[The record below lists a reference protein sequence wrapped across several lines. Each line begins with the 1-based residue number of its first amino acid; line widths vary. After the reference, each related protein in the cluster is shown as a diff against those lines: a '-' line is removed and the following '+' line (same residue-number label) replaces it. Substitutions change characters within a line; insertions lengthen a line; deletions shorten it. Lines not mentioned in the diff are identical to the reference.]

1 MTSPDRVEQLRAI
14 PIFAGLSK
22 PSLERVA
29 AMATEVE
36 LRPGQVLVQAHE
48 PGSGMYV
55 VEDGT
60 VSVELR
66 GRTIELGPGEFFGEL
81 SLLVPEAAR
90 SARVRAAT
98 PVRCLALG
106 RPDFEALLES
116 EPALAVS
123 MLRTLARRL
132 LKEIGAS
139 DGD

>member
-1 MTSPDRVEQLRAI
+1 MPGRIQQLRAL
-14 PIFAGLSK
+14 PLFAELPG

-36 LRPGQVLVQAHE
+36 LRPGQVLIQPNAA
-48 PGSGMYV
+48 GSGMYV
-55 VEDGT
+55 LQDGT
-60 VSVELR
+60 VTVELR

-81 SLLVPEAAR
+81 SLLVPDATR

-98 PVRCLALG
+98 PVRCLALS
-106 RPDFEALLES
+106 RADFEALLES

-132 LKEIGAS
+132 LKEIGAYES
-139 DGD
+139 D